1 MRECV
6 AQVSTAQ
13 TSSAQP
19 AAAQSFSAHVE
30 WLKWEK
36 WLVAQVSAANL
47 YITPSRLSPSSLPT
61 RGGYGAPYDLGS
73 SRIRGL
79 SRENPPRD
87 QRSKSKN
94 LRDLFSI
101 SVSLRDLLRASV
113 SVREPFPASSKDF
126 STFELVLVE
135 KQLLLREYSLAS
147 LVVLPPFRLTHS
159 STLSLTHVVSSL
171 T

>member
-1 MRECV
+1 MRILGQYSGCPYSIEC
-6 AQVSTAQ
+6 
-13 TSSAQP
+13 
-19 AAAQSFSAHVE
+19 
-30 WLKWEK
+30 
-36 WLVAQVSAANL
+36 
-47 YITPSRLSPSSLPT
+47 
-61 RGGYGAPYDLGS
+61 
-73 SRIRGL
+73 RIRGL

-171 T
+171 TQSNTLSLTLVSSPTRSLANQRILTISRLSL

>member
-1 MRECV
+1 MRRERRWTYNFCMRKRERKRKTTHG
-6 AQVSTAQ
+6 ARS
-13 TSSAQP
+13 
-19 AAAQSFSAHVE
+19 
-30 WLKWEK
+30 
-36 WLVAQVSAANL
+36 
-47 YITPSRLSPSSLPT
+47 LSLSLS
-61 RGGYGAPYDLGS
+61 LSLS